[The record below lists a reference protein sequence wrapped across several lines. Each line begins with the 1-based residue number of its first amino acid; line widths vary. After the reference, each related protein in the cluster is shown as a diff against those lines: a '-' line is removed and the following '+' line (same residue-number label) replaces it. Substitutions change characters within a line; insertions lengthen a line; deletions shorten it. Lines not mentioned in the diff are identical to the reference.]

1 MNMGLFKELCYF
13 FFFQAIFSKMTWS
26 PTYKASFRNFSF
38 KLLPSK
44 KLPFFLFESVFL
56 FSRIKSLLSKIFF
69 EMISFLLWTG
79 TIFLIALYLQI
90 FSPAIVFEFAMDL
103 VNFEKKFPL
112 IAELF
117 QGNKHM
123 LINFS
128 QGGLL

>member
-1 MNMGLFKELCYF
+1 MNLGLFKERCCF
-13 FFFQAIFSKMTWS
+13 FPFRAIFSKMAWS
-26 PTYKASFRNFSF
+26 PADKASFRSFSF
-38 KLLPSK
+38 KLLPPK
-44 KLPFFLFESVFL
+44 KLPFFLSESVFL
-56 FSRIKSLLSKIFF
+56 FSRIMSFLSKIFF
-69 EMISFLLWTG
+69 EMISFFLWIG

-103 VNFEKKFPL
+103 VNFGKNFPL

-128 QGGLL
+128 QGSLL

>member
-1 MNMGLFKELCYF
+1 
-13 FFFQAIFSKMTWS
+13 MTWS
-26 PTYKASFRNFSF
+26 SAYKANFQNFSF

-44 KLPFFLFESVFL
+44 KLPFFFLKVFFL
-56 FSRIKSLLSKIFF
+56 FSHIMPLLSKIFF
-69 EMISFLLWTG
+69 EMISFFLRTG

-90 FSPAIVFEFAMDL
+90 FSPTIVFEFAMDL
-103 VNFEKKFPL
+103 FEKKFPL

-128 QGGLL
+128 QGGLLQSYFLEIHHSKSSIS